1 MAASP
6 TPRLAPGF
14 PASLGQLLPE
24 GLDEPVGQ
32 LGRSQ
37 TGEGLARIRVWKSP
51 QFFAEAEDASHSP
64 VTPAHLLSPQL
75 PPPPAHQTPPAPQAS
90 QRQRPWR
97 KLLTVHPDTEPRQAL
112 ATALPSS
119 GGGVCGQYQLDPETE
134 GTSQSS
140 LVATGTKVVTLN
152 VFAEKKRKYKL
163 DLVLQMSFPQR
174 LQHGTPGILK
184 KKPH

>member
-1 MAASP
+1 MSRSASWDAV
-6 TPRLAPGF
+6 RVGK
-14 PASLGQLLPE
+14 GWPE
-24 GLDEPVGQ
+24 SGYGNH
-32 LGRSQ
+32 
-37 TGEGLARIRVWKSP
+37 
-51 QFFAEAEDASHSP
+51 HSFLQKQKM
-64 VTPAHLLSPQL
+64 HLILLSPQL
-75 PPPPAHQTPPAPQAS
+75 PPPPAHPTPPAPQAS

-152 VFAEKKRKYKL
+152 VFAEKKRKYKI